1 MKQSEM
7 IKQLSD
13 EELIRSLTLSQ
24 SFFLVLSFIGSVI
37 FFDSMTDWISLFQLN
52 LNEIIYYGMIPSILI
67 VIIDLI
73 LMLFLPKIYYD
84 DGGINERIFKSL
96 NFKEIFFICIFIA
109 VSEELLFRGVIQT
122 TFGYIPAS
130 IIFAL
135 VHVRYLSKPVLLVSV
150 LLISFFIGYLFE
162 VTGNLNVTI
171 FYHFTV
177 DFVLC
182 IILRFKNLGVVD
194 E

>member
-52 LNEIIYYGMIPSILI
+52 LNEIIYYGMIPGILI

-73 LMLFLPKIYYD
+73 LMLFLPKRYYD

-162 VTGNLNVTI
+162 MTGNLIVTI
-171 FYHFTV
+171 LAHFTV
-177 DFVLC
+177 DFVLG
-182 IILRFKNLGVVD
+182 IIIRYKK
-194 E
+194 

>member
-1 MKQSEM
+1 MNELKQSEI
-7 IKQLSD
+7 IKQLTNPQ
-13 EELIRSLTLSQ
+13 LRQQLFLSQ
-24 SFFLVLSFIGSVI
+24 GIFIFIGVLSSVFLFDHIKDWVILFTWDVSVI
-37 FFDSMTDWISLFQLN
+37 LLYGLVPAVILVVL
-52 LNEIIYYGMIPSILI
+52 EIILSYF
-67 VIIDLI
+67 IDPRHI
-73 LMLFLPKIYYD
+73 D

-162 VTGNLNVTI
+162 MTGNLNVTI
-171 FYHFTV
+171 LAHFTV
-177 DFVLC
+177 DFVLG
-182 IILRFKNLGVVD
+182 IIIRYKK
-194 E
+194 